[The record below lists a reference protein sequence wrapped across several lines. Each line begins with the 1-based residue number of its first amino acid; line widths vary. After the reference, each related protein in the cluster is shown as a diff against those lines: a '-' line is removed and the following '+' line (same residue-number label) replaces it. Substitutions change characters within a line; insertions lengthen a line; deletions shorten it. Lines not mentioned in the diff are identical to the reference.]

1 MNKID
6 KIDKITRK
14 ITPKKQGGTIDHSNA
29 KKESTEKY
37 KK

>member
-14 ITPKKQGGTIDHSNA
+14 ITPKKQGGAIDHSNA
-29 KKESTEKY
+29 QKGDPNKI
-37 KK
+37 